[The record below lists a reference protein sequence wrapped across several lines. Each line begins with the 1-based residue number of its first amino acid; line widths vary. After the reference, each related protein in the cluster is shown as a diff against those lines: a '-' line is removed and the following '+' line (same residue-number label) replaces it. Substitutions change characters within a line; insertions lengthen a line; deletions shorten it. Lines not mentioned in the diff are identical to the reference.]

1 MSARTNHLGFGL
13 LDVLTVLV
21 FGITG
26 LTAYGLFSMSQE
38 LLQAAWASWQWL
50 TIWPLDKVLSW
61 SAAALTIYG
70 AWLLA
75 NPGHRWSSWGFV
87 YFLGANAL
95 WIAYAWRTDQ
105 GSLFVQQLVLTAIS
119 LQGIWNQLLKPLVD
133 EINRLYED
141 FENEQRF

>member
-1 MSARTNHLGFGL
+1 MNSLMEN
-13 LDVLTVLV
+13 LTVAI
-21 FGITG
+21 FTSMGA
-26 LTAYGLFSMSQE
+26 TAALAYTFQIE

-75 NPGHRWSSWGFV
+75 NPGHRWTSWGFV
-87 YFLGANAL
+87 FFLGANAL
-95 WIAYAWRTDQ
+95 WIFYAWRTEQ

-119 LQGIWNQLLKPLVD
+119 LQGIWNRLARPLLDEFVD
-133 EINRLYED
+133 VFIEATRL
-141 FENEQRF
+141 